1 MWSLRSPW
9 PDPCSWSPDEALT
22 RSLRC
27 HRCRLDALGSRR
39 SPDPGRLH
47 VISSSKPIILN
58 EASRG
63 EHARQDNDLMFI
75 GRCSRGRGA
84 FGRSMHRQSIRNE
97 WSPLAATWSTGYWRC
112 AYVAGGPVRPVV
124 CRRRVGALGWP
135 SSSRRR
141 NIEQSPQYGPHLLTV
156 RKPRRRDHARLGRRS
171 DANGRQGWRNRVP
184 AETGFCF
191 GRCYAALSLGARP
204 KMAPPQLSR
213 LFRHARGHAVEDTA
227 SLTGRKFVAEKY

>member
-1 MWSLRSPW
+1 MFPRPRCFWTIDAPAVHPQRMESFGGDLEHRLLALRI
-9 PDPCSWSPDEALT
+9 
-22 RSLRC
+22 RC
-27 HRCRLDALGSRR
+27 WA
-39 SPDPGRLH
+39 
-47 VISSSKPIILN
+47 
-58 EASRG
+58 
-63 EHARQDNDLMFI
+63 
-75 GRCSRGRGA
+75 
-84 FGRSMHRQSIRNE
+84 
-97 WSPLAATWSTGYWRC
+97 
-112 AYVAGGPVRPVV
+112 VV

-204 KMAPPQLSR
+204 KMAAAAVKSTVS
-213 LFRHARGHAVEDTA
+213 ARKRTCGGGH
-227 SLTGRKFVAEKY
+227 SVADGKEICC

>member
-1 MWSLRSPW
+1 MFPKAEVLL
-9 PDPCSWSPDEALT
+9 DD
-22 RSLRC
+22 RC
-27 HRCRLDALGSRR
+27 
-39 SPDPGRLH
+39 
-47 VISSSKPIILN
+47 
-58 EASRG
+58 
-63 EHARQDNDLMFI
+63 
-75 GRCSRGRGA
+75 
-84 FGRSMHRQSIRNE
+84 
-97 WSPLAATWSTGYWRC
+97 T
-112 AYVAGGPVRPVV
+112 GGPSATNGVLLRRPGAPAIGAAHTVLVGQSRPVV

-171 DANGRQGWRNRVP
+171 DANARRGWRNRVP

-204 KMAPPQLSR
+204 KMPQPQLSR